1 MHACVYICAETFIFN
16 NMTFIPYILVENTS
30 IILCL
35 WYATNQ
41 TSEILFHI
49 GLPIFVG
56 ESVTDLEWSVQCSEC
71 QKHLCRACFTYTV

>member
-1 MHACVYICAETFIFN
+1 MKI
-16 NMTFIPYILVENTS
+16 ILKTLNKLMVTKS
-30 IILCL
+30 PSFAIILCL

-56 ESVTDLEWSVQCSEC
+56 ESLTDLEWSVQCSEC
-71 QKHLCRACFTYTV
+71 LKHLCRACFTYTV

>member
-1 MHACVYICAETFIFN
+1 MKI
-16 NMTFIPYILVENTS
+16 ILKTLNKLMVTKS
-30 IILCL
+30 PSFAIILCL

-49 GLPIFVG
+49 GLPLFVG

-71 QKHLCRACFTYTV
+71 QKQLCRACFTHTV